1 MYPRVLGFGRVQRL
15 PWKYYFLP
23 CVPISL
29 IVSFHCS
36 QSALFSGNPPPF
48 GDWGQPAAA
57 APAAP
62 APAPAAWA
70 PPPAPAAAPAA
81 PAGDAGPAAA
91 GNPSPFGGKSLEYT
105 GGDDPNSANYGKLR
119 DRLQEADT
127 ERRKAAEEA
136 DARERAAEIRR
147 EERLKKI
154 QYMQEMPDSQPAGTG
169 ECLSD

>member
-1 MYPRVLGFGRVQRL
+1 MTFYCTLSSHLLFFI
-15 PWKYYFLP
+15 Y
-23 CVPISL
+23 
-29 IVSFHCS
+29 S
-36 QSALFSGNPPPF
+36 QSALSSGNPPPF
-48 GDWGQPAAA
+48 GDWGKPAAA

-62 APAPAAWA
+62 APAPSAWA
-70 PPPAPAAAPAA
+70 PPPAPAAPPAWAPPAAPQAPAAPTA
-81 PAGDAGPAAA
+81 PAGDAGPAGA

-105 GGDDPNSANYGKLR
+105 GGDDPNNANYGKLR

-147 EERLKKI
+147 EERLRKI

-169 ECLSD
+169 ECHSE